1 MIPSGLAPV
10 FSDRNIAYLKE
21 RNRNAV
27 STIVSQTHSF
37 VIGVDTHART
47 HTYAILTATG
57 QHLGTETFPNTAA
70 GRSRA
75 ISWAGRR
82 SSGVTDA
89 LWVIE
94 GAGSY
99 GAQLARNVADT
110 GYRVVEAARMSGGR
124 RGIGKSDPLDARRI
138 ATAVLS
144 LPTDQLR
151 TPRQDDGV
159 RAATQILLTARDELA
174 GERTRA
180 VNALTALLRITDL
193 GIDARRPLGSRKIA
207 EAARWRTRTEPIAA
221 ATARTEAIRLAKR
234 ILELDAELDQNM
246 TRIRD
251 IVETSPAGELLNKT
265 GIGPVTAARTLVAWS
280 HPGRVR
286 NEAAFASIAG
296 VNPIPASSGNTTR
309 HRLNRG
315 GDRQL
320 NRALN
325 VIAMVRMV
333 HDSGT
338 RVYVERRRAEGKT
351 DREIRRILK
360 RYLARS
366 LYRHLN
372 TASATKLGV
381 DEI

>member
-1 MIPSGLAPV
+1 M
-10 FSDRNIAYLKE
+10 D
-21 RNRNAV
+21 
-27 STIVSQTHSF
+27 TIVAHTHPF

-47 HTYAILTATG
+47 HTYAVLTAAG
-57 QHLGTETFPNTAA
+57 QHLGTETFPNAAA

-75 ISWAGRR
+75 INWAGRR
-82 SSGVTDA
+82 SGGVTDA

-110 GYRVVEAARMSGGR
+110 GYRVVEAARMGRTGR

-138 ATAVLS
+138 AAAVLS
-144 LPTDQLR
+144 LPVNQLR
-151 TPRQDDGV
+151 TPRQDEGV
-159 RAATQILLTARDELA
+159 RAAAQILLTARDGLA
-174 GERTRA
+174 AERTRA
-180 VNALTALLRITDL
+180 VNALTALLRIIDL
-193 GIDARRPLGSRKIA
+193 GIDARRPLGARKIA
-207 EAARWRTRTEPIAA
+207 EVARWRTREEALAA
-221 ATARTEAIRLAKR
+221 TTARTEAIRLAKR
-234 ILELDAELDQNM
+234 ILELDTELGQNM
-246 TRIRD
+246 TRISD
-251 IVETSPAGELLNKT
+251 LVAASPAAELLEKT

-280 HPGRVR
+280 HPGRVTS
-286 NEAAFASIAG
+286 EAAFAAIAG

-309 HRLNRG
+309 NRLNRG

-325 VIAMVRMV
+325 IIAMVRMV
-333 HDSGT
+333 HDPGT
-338 RVYVERRRAEGKT
+338 HDYVERRRAEGKT
-351 DREIRRILK
+351 DREIRRILQ

-366 LYRHLN
+366 IYRHLN

>member
-1 MIPSGLAPV
+1 M
-10 FSDRNIAYLKE
+10 
-21 RNRNAV
+21 
-27 STIVSQTHSF
+27 STIVAQTHPF
-37 VIGVDTHART
+37 VIGVDTHAKT
-47 HTYAILTATG
+47 HTYAVLTAEG
-57 QHLGTETFPNTAA
+57 QHLGTATFPNTSA

-75 ISWAGRR
+75 ISWAVRR
-82 SSGVTDA
+82 TGGVAGA

-99 GAQLARNVADT
+99 GAQLARDATET
-110 GYRVVEAARMSGGR
+110 GYRVVEAARMNRADRHGV
-124 RGIGKSDPLDARRI
+124 GKSDPLDARRI
-138 ATAVLS
+138 AAAVLP
-144 LPTDQLR
+144 LQTEQLR
-151 TPRQDDGV
+151 IPRRDEGV
-159 RAATQILLTARDELA
+159 RAAAQILLTARDELA
-174 GERTRA
+174 SERTRA

-193 GIDARRPLGSRKIA
+193 GIDARRSLGTRKIA
-207 EAARWRTRTEPIAA
+207 EAARWRTREEPLAA

-234 ILELDAELDQNM
+234 ILELDAELGQNM
-246 TRIRD
+246 ARISEL
-251 IVETSPAGELLNKT
+251 VETSPAAELVRKT

-280 HPGRVR
+280 HPGRVKS
-286 NEAAFASIAG
+286 EAAFAAIAG

-333 HDSGT
+333 HDPNT
-338 RVYVERRRAEGKT
+338 RAYVERRRREGKT

-366 LYRHLN
+366 IYRHLN
-372 TASATKLGV
+372 TSSTQKLGV

>member
-1 MIPSGLAPV
+1 M
-10 FSDRNIAYLKE
+10 E

-27 STIVSQTHSF
+27 STLVSQTHSF

-57 QHLGTETFPNTAA
+57 QHLGTDTFPNTAA

-75 ISWAGRR
+75 LAWAGRR
-82 SSGVTDA
+82 SGGVTDA
-89 LWVIE
+89 LWAIE

-99 GAQLARNVADT
+99 GAQLARNVSDT
-110 GYRVVEAARMSGGR
+110 GYRVVEAARMDRTGR
-124 RGIGKSDPLDARRI
+124 HGIGKSDPLDARRI
-138 ATAVLS
+138 AAAVLS
-144 LPTDQLR
+144 LPVNQLR
-151 TPRQDDGV
+151 TPRQDDGL
-159 RAATQILLTARDELA
+159 RAATQILLTARDELT

-180 VNALTALLRITDL
+180 VNALTALLRIIDL
-193 GIDARRPLGSRKIA
+193 GIDARRPLDSRKIA
-207 EAARWRTRTEPIAA
+207 EAAHWRTRAEPIAA
-221 ATARTEAIRLAKR
+221 ATARTEATRLAKR
-234 ILELDAELDQNM
+234 ILELNAELDQNM

-251 IVETSPAGELLNKT
+251 TVQASPASELLHKT
-265 GIGPVTAARTLVAWS
+265 GIGPVTAARSLVTWS

-286 NEAAFASIAG
+286 SEAAFASIAG
-296 VNPIPASSGNTTR
+296 VSPIPASSGNTTR

-333 HDSGT
+333 HDPGT
-338 RVYVERRRAEGKT
+338 RAYVERRRAEGKT

-360 RYLARS
+360 RYLSRS
-366 LYRHLN
+366 IYRHLN
-372 TASATKLGV
+372 TASAAKLGV

>member
-1 MIPSGLAPV
+1 M
-10 FSDRNIAYLKE
+10 D
-21 RNRNAV
+21 
-27 STIVSQTHSF
+27 TIVAHTHPF

-47 HTYAILTATG
+47 HTYAVLTAAG
-57 QHLGTETFPNTAA
+57 QHLGTETFPNTPA

-75 ISWAGRR
+75 IAWSGRR
-82 SSGVTDA
+82 SGGDLDV

-99 GAQLARNVADT
+99 GAQLAGDVART
-110 GYRVVEAARMSGGR
+110 GYRLVEAARMGHTGR
-124 RGIGKSDPLDARRI
+124 RGIGKSDPLDSRRI
-138 ATAVLS
+138 AAAVLP
-144 LPTDQLR
+144 LPIDQLR
-151 TPRQDDGV
+151 TPRQDDGI

-193 GIDARRPLGSRKIA
+193 GIDARRPLGARKIT
-207 EAARWRTRTEPIAA
+207 EAARWRTREEPLAA
-221 ATARTEAIRLAKR
+221 STARTEAIRLAKR
-234 ILELDAELDQNM
+234 ILELDDALGQNM
-246 TRIRD
+246 TRISD
-251 IVETSPAGELLNKT
+251 LVESSPAAELLKKT
-265 GIGPVTAARTLVAWS
+265 GIGPVTAARTFVAWS

-286 NEAAFASIAG
+286 SEAAFAAIAG

-333 HDSGT
+333 HDPGT
-338 RVYVERRRAEGKT
+338 HAYVERRRAEGKT

-366 LYRHLN
+366 IYRHLN
-372 TASATKLGV
+372 ATPTTKLGV